1 MKPALVFILS
11 LTVAGVAACGND
23 SSATN
28 NGNGGGGGGGGADAG
43 IGADGGSVAG
53 GGGGSDGGGG
63 ASDGGSVAG
72 GGGADGGGASDGGIA
87 SNPPAT
93 KPGYV
98 DRLEIVSTTDA
109 YGGASF
115 GSAGAYQVI
124 AGIVHGKLDPRHPAN
139 SGIVDVNLAPVGSDG
154 LVAYTTDVVI
164 LRPKSAASAK
174 RIVFYDVVNRGNK
187 IALSFFEAAGA
198 TFAAGQ
204 EGNGF
209 LLKQGYTLVWSGW
222 QGDVAQSGNGGTV
235 GTSFPVAKNADG
247 SPVTGMSRDEFVFD
261 NATNPVTLNLSYPA
275 STQDQSRVT
284 LNWRETWVTPA
295 GMTWDAPSTTV
306 DPSSWKFLSNKQVQL
321 TRPSGADNGAIYEF
335 VYPAQDPVVM
345 GIGFAAVRDLVSF
358 LRNDDKDAQGNANP
372 LADLKQA
379 PCAFTNGNKGQCAAN
394 PTTNF
399 DLSIMEGISQSGRFT
414 RDFLWQGFNDDG
426 RGHKVFDAMYPI
438 IAGSRKTYT
447 NFRFGQPGRWS
458 KQHEDH
464 FQPGDQ
470 FPFAYNVITDPVSG
484 KKDGL
489 FNKCQQSSTCPKV
502 VHADGEYEFWGARAS
517 LVSTDGAGKEIDV
530 PDDVRLYLVAGTNH
544 GGGNGVGTQTTSAA
558 CLNPTSAVN
567 ESTTL
572 RALVP
577 ALDAWLTAGKAPPR
591 SQWPSIGSGT
601 LAPPGD
607 RTQVH
612 FPDLSGIGVPYT
624 GTYNQL
630 FVTDYSNAIPVVD
643 LTKKYDVRVPTTDA
657 DGNANVGVRV
667 PDVSVPLAT
676 YPGWDPRKP
685 GYAPG
690 DLCPGAGS
698 TILFSARPT
707 AGDPR
712 KSLAERYP
720 GGKPE
725 YVGKVTGAAHALAGQ
740 GLLLDED
747 VAFYVDAAQKQRILQ

>member
-1 MKPALVFILS
+1 MMLCSALVVFC
-11 LTVAGVAACGND
+11 ACGDNGST
-23 SSATN
+23 SS
-28 NGNGGGGGGGGADAG
+28 NGNGGGSAGGGGGGATDGGSAA
-43 IGADGGSVAG
+43 ADGGTGAT
-53 GGGGSDGGGG
+53 DGGV
-63 ASDGGSVAG
+63 ASAPST
-72 GGGADGGGASDGGIA
+72 SR
-87 SNPPAT
+87 
-93 KPGYV
+93 PGRV

-115 GSAGAYQVI
+115 GDAGAYQVI
-124 AGIVHGKLDPRHPAN
+124 AGIVHGKLDPKHPAN
-139 SGIVDVNLAPVGSDG
+139 SGIVDLNLASAGSDG
-154 LVAYTTDVVI
+154 LVSYTTDVVI
-164 LRPKSAASAK
+164 LRPKSASSAK

-187 IALSFFEAAGA
+187 IALSFFDGAGA

-204 EGNGF
+204 EGNGY
-209 LLKQGYTLVWSGW
+209 LLKQGYTIVWSGW
-222 QGDVAQSGNGGTV
+222 QGDIAQSGNGGTV

-247 SPVTGMSRDEFVFD
+247 SPVTGMSRDEFVLD
-261 NATNPVTLNLSYPA
+261 NSNNPVTLNLSYPA
-275 STQDQSRVT
+275 STQDQSKVT
-284 LNWRETWVTPA
+284 FNWRETWVTPA
-295 GMTWDAPSTTV
+295 GMTWDAPSTPV
-306 DPSSWKFLSNKQVQL
+306 DASSWTYLSNKQVQL
-321 TRPSGADNGAIYEF
+321 NRPTAADNGAIYEF

-345 GIGFAAVRDLVSF
+345 GIGFAAVRDLISF

-379 PCAFTNGNKGQCAAN
+379 PCAFTRGSSGQCSAN

-399 DLSIMEGISQSGRFT
+399 DVAIMEGISQSGRFT

-426 RGHKVFDAMYPI
+426 SGRKVFDAMYPI

-470 FPFAYNVITDPVSG
+470 FPFAYNVMTDPVSG
-484 KKDGL
+484 KRDGV

-517 LVSTDGAGKEIDV
+517 LVSTDGAGKDIEV
-530 PDDVRLYLVAGTNH
+530 PDGVRLYLVAGTNH
-544 GGGNGVGTQTTSAA
+544 GGGNGVGTQATSPA
-558 CLNPTSAVN
+558 CSYPTSAVN

-577 ALDAWLTAGKAPPR
+577 ALDAWLTQGKAPPR
-591 SQWPSIGSGT
+591 SQWPSIASGT
-601 LAPPGD
+601 LAPPAE
-607 RTQVH
+607 RAQVH

-643 LTKKYDVRVPTTDA
+643 LTKKYDVRVPTTDT

-676 YPGWDPRKP
+676 YTGWDPRKP

-698 TILFSARPT
+698 TLVFSATPNQ
-707 AGDPR
+707 GDPR

-747 VAFYVDAAQKQRILQ
+747 VAFYVNASQKQTILQ

>member
-1 MKPALVFILS
+1 MKPTLFLLCLAF
-11 LTVAGVAACGND
+11 AGMGACGND
-23 SSATN
+23 NNTSS
-28 NGNGGGGGGGGADAG
+28 NGSGGAGGGAVD
-43 IGADGGSVAG
+43 AG
-53 GGGGSDGGGG
+53 GGAGAVDGGTASGGSDGGSG
-63 ASDGGSVAG
+63 AT
-72 GGGADGGGASDGGIA
+72 DGGIA
-87 SNPPAT
+87 SAPPAS
-93 KPGYV
+93 KPGFV
-98 DRLEIVSTTDA
+98 DRLEIVSTNDA
-109 YGGASF
+109 YGGTSF
-115 GSAGAYQVI
+115 GSAGPYQVI
-124 AGIVHGKLDPRHPAN
+124 AGIVHGKLDPKHPAN
-139 SGIVDVNLAPVGSDG
+139 SGIVDLNLAPVGSDG

-164 LRPKSAASAK
+164 LRPKSASSAK

-187 IALSFFEAAGA
+187 IALSFFDGAGA
-198 TFAAGQ
+198 TFDAGQ

-209 LLKQGYTLVWSGW
+209 LLRQGYTIVWSGW
-222 QGDVAQSGNGGTV
+222 QGDIAQSGTGGTV

-261 NATNPVTLNLSYPA
+261 NATNPATLNLSYPA
-275 STQDQSRVT
+275 STQDKTKVSFT
-284 LNWRETWVTPA
+284 WRETWVTDK
-295 GMTWDAPSTTV
+295 GMTWDAPSTAI
-306 DPSSWKFLSNKQVQL
+306 DPSSWQFVSNKQVQL
-321 TRPSGADNGAIYEF
+321 TRPSAADNGAIYEF

-345 GIGFAAVRDLVSF
+345 GTGFAAVRDLLSF

-394 PTTNF
+394 PSTNF
-399 DLSIMEGISQSGRFT
+399 DIAIMEGISQSGRFT

-464 FQPGDQ
+464 FQLGDQ
-470 FPFAYNVITDPVSG
+470 FPFAYDVMKDPVSG
-484 KKDGL
+484 KTDGI
-489 FNKCQQSSTCPKV
+489 FAKCQQSKTCPKV

-517 LVSTDGAGKEIDV
+517 LVSTDGAGKDISV
-530 PDDVRLYLVAGTNH
+530 SDDVRLYFVAGTNH
-544 GGGNGVGTQTTSAA
+544 GGGNGVGTQTTSPA
-558 CLNPTSAVN
+558 CVYPTSAVN

-577 ALDAWLTAGKAPPR
+577 ALDAWVTQGKAPPA
-591 SQWPSIGSGT
+591 SQWPSISSGT

-607 RTQVH
+607 RAQVN
-612 FPDLSGIGVPYT
+612 FPDLSGIGVTYT

-643 LTKKYDVRVPTTDA
+643 LTKKYDVRVPKTDA

-676 YPGWDPRKP
+676 YPGWDPRKQ

-690 DLCPGAGS
+690 DLCPGAAS
-698 TILFSARPT
+698 TLLFSATPT
-707 AGDPR
+707 PGDPR

-720 GGKPE
+720 GGKSE

-747 VAFYVDAAQKQRILQ
+747 VAFYVNAAQKQTILQ